1 MSSDGTKIN
10 VTERIIEKSVHVE
23 AIKTMF
29 YFEFND
35 KFEDKLEEHIQ
46 WEMVYVDR
54 GECTVF
60 SDDDRYALSQGEM
73 YFHKPFEKHKIEVK
87 KNTFPNIFII
97 SFKSSSP
104 ALHTLAKRKI
114 SVPMNIKQHI
124 TAIIHEASLTYSSLH
139 ITGSTLRAES
149 RLWAGEQSILL
160 RLELML
166 IDLIRQKE
174 QGTTKKKLFV
184 SKKTIDDEFCI
195 RIIEYMEE
203 KIYDKFSLDEISAR
217 LSYSKSYISKHF
229 MSVCGISIIEYF
241 NMMKIEEAKMLIRGT
256 NKSFFEIS
264 EMLMLTNSHYF
275 STLFKKYVGMTPT
288 QYKKSCR

>member
-1 MSSDGTKIN
+1 MSDDGAKIN
-10 VTERIIEKSVHVE
+10 VTGRVIEKSVHVE
-23 AIKTMF
+23 SIKTMF
-29 YFEFND
+29 YFEFDD
-35 KFEDKLEEHIQ
+35 KFEDRFEEHIQ

-54 GECTVF
+54 GECAVL
-60 SDDDRYALSQGEM
+60 SDDDRFELSQGEM
-73 YFHKPFEKHKIEVK
+73 FFHKPFEKHKIEFK
-87 KNTFPNIFII
+87 KNSFPNIFII
-97 SFKSSSP
+97 SFESSSP
-104 ALHTLAKRKI
+104 ALHALEKRKI
-114 SVPMNIKQHI
+114 DVSMGIKQHI

-139 ITGSTLRAES
+139 ITGSTLRAENK
-149 RLWAGEQSILL
+149 LWAGEQSIIL

-166 IDLIRQKE
+166 IDLIRQNE
-174 QGTTKKKLFV
+174 RIPTKKKLFI

-195 RIIEYMEE
+195 RVIEYMEQRV
-203 KIYDKFSLDEISAR
+203 YDKFSLDEMSAS

-229 MSVCGISIIEYF
+229 MNVCGFSIIEYF

-264 EMLMLTNSHYF
+264 EMLMLSNSHYF